1 MGRGHPCTRTTQ
13 AGGKQQAAAAV
24 DPGREFGLL
33 CQTRAV
39 AGIDGGS
46 CVGVLTCYAAR
57 VPPRTRGRTRFG
69 SQPLA
74 RLLAL
79 WLVLIALASPRP
91 VIAAP
96 PPGSDPDMRPVIVS
110 GREDEILELFAPYAL
125 GDEVAPEQA
134 PGWTLHSFDIEVGTI
149 VVWLASSSESYAQL
163 RFDHPDYGPPGAKQ
177 LSGFAVHVVEQP
189 PGSEPAVAQIIAQ
202 VDQNDGGSFWR
213 TDVVY
218 GGEPR
223 EHPYDIALLQSR
235 FADQFELWFRDGLV
249 FLAFVTLTVLG
260 LVAYVLRECPTWIRV
275 ALLVVALLGA
285 LLRVLISPEVGLD
298 PWSYSRLIIP
308 AGRIYH
314 GPGLAVLHP
323 EPAWLTETI
332 TTSTLAYAV
341 LTPLAVFVHA
351 RYLLDDA
358 RAGLFVA
365 VLVAVMPLH
374 LRFSHSDT
382 AFISSITVSSMVF
395 GLLYVVTR
403 TPSRFGGLIAMLLLA
418 LPILQLY
425 QLRPLN
431 ILYFPMLVATPFL
444 PQALYGDNK
453 LQHRPR
459 VIATLV
465 LLSVLTFG
473 WGVPTLLENFGPQV
487 SEGLSIQTLISAA
500 TVVFSP
506 RFNVLLNPVFTPPG
520 LTLLA
525 VFGGIDLWRRN
536 RRWLLGFL
544 VMWLLGVLAAHAYVV
559 PGTPYMQARY
569 HLQLLLPFMLLCACG
584 AEAGIR
590 WLLDNRER
598 KTWLAGRRYD
608 AVRVGVVA
616 YVLASPLIHLYGIR
630 NVAFNDMLEWKFVH
644 GLREQVPAECTILEY
659 TGERAGMRFG
669 RVGAAIER
677 GVERPRWKVIEIL
690 ESREGEPE
698 IPDDVRALLEDP
710 PECLYWYEG
719 LPCFAYKSP
728 QERKAPACHAIEGFV
743 SLEEV
748 ASTSFESEPYDENL
762 SRGLGDMSTIELR
775 LFRATPK
782 PRSQ

>member
-1 MGRGHPCTRTTQ
+1 MLPL
-13 AGGKQQAAAAV
+13 V
-24 DPGREFGLL
+24 
-33 CQTRAV
+33 
-39 AGIDGGS
+39 S
-46 CVGVLTCYAAR
+46 
-57 VPPRTRGRTRFG
+57 RFEP
-69 SQPLA
+69 QRLA

-79 WLVLIALASPRP
+79 LLMLVAIASPRL

-96 PPGSDPDMRPVIVS
+96 PPGSEPDVRPVIVS
-110 GREDEILELFAPYAL
+110 GREDEILELFSPYAL
-125 GDEVAPEQA
+125 GDEPAPEQA

-149 VVWLASSSESYAQL
+149 VVWLAGSNESYAQL

-189 PGSEPAVAQIIAQ
+189 PASEPAVAQIIAT
-202 VDQNDGGSFWR
+202 VDANDGGSFWR

-260 LVAYVLRECPTWIRV
+260 LVAYVLRECPTWIRWT
-275 ALLVVALLGA
+275 LLAVVLLGA
-285 LLRVLISPEVGLD
+285 LLRLLISPEIGLD

-332 TTSTLAYAV
+332 TTSTLCYAV

-365 VLVAVMPLH
+365 VLVAIMPLH

-395 GLLYVVTR
+395 GLLYVVVR
-403 TPSRFGGLIAMLLLA
+403 ARSKLGGWFAVVLLA
-418 LPILQLY
+418 LPILLLY

-431 ILYFPMLVATPFL
+431 ILYFPMLLATPFL
-444 PQALYGDNK
+444 PQAMYGDNT
-453 LQHRPR
+453 LQNRPR
-459 VIATLV
+459 VIVALV
-465 LLSVLTFG
+465 VLGVLTFG
-473 WGVPTLLENFGPQV
+473 WGVPTLLENFGEQV
-487 SEGLSIQTLISAA
+487 SEGLSVQTLISAA

-525 VFGGIDLWRRN
+525 VLGGVDLWRRK
-536 RRWLLGFL
+536 RRWLLAFL

-559 PGTPYMQARY
+559 PGSPYMQARY
-569 HLQLLLPFMLLCACG
+569 HLQLLLPFMLLVACG
-584 AEAGIR
+584 IEAGIR

-598 KTWLAGRRYD
+598 SPWLAGRRYD

-616 YVLASPLIHLYGIR
+616 YVLASPLIHIHGIR
-630 NVAFNDMLEWKFVH
+630 NVAFNDTLEWQFVH
-644 GLREQVPAECTILEY
+644 GLREQIPAECTILEY
-659 TGERAGMRFG
+659 TGQRAGKRLG
-669 RVGAAIER
+669 RVGASIER
-677 GVERPRWKVIEIL
+677 GVERPRWQVIEML
-690 ESREGEPE
+690 EPAEGEPE

-728 QERKAPACHAIEGFV
+728 EQRKAPACHAIEGFV
-743 SLEEV
+743 ALEEV
-748 ASTSFESEPYDENL
+748 AHTSFESEPYDENL
-762 SRGLGDMSTIELR
+762 ARGLGDMSTIELR
-775 LFRATPK
+775 LFRAYRK
-782 PRSQ
+782 PSAD

>member
-1 MGRGHPCTRTTQ
+1 MF
-13 AGGKQQAAAAV
+13 A
-24 DPGREFGLL
+24 LL
-33 CQTRAV
+33 
-39 AGIDGGS
+39 
-46 CVGVLTCYAAR
+46 
-57 VPPRTRGRTRFG
+57 
-69 SQPLA
+69 
-74 RLLAL
+74 
-79 WLVLIALASPRP
+79 LVLLGIASPRL
-91 VIAAP
+91 VIAAA
-96 PPGSDPDMRPVIVS
+96 PPGSEPDARPVIVS
-110 GREDEILELFAPYAL
+110 GREDEVLELFAPYAL
-125 GDEVAPEQA
+125 GDEVVPEQA
-134 PGWTLHSFDIEVGTI
+134 PGWTLHSVDIEVGTI
-149 VVWLASSSESYAQL
+149 VVWLVSSNETYAQL
-163 RFDHPDYGPPGAKQ
+163 RLDHPDYGPLGARQ

-189 PGSEPAVAQIIAQ
+189 PGSEPAVAHIIER
-202 VDQNDGGSFWR
+202 VDQNDDGRFWS

-223 EHPYDIALLQSR
+223 EHPYDIALLGSR
-235 FADQFELWFRDGLV
+235 FADHFELWFRDGLV
-249 FLAFVTLTVLG
+249 FLGFVTLTLLG
-260 LVAYVLRECPTWIRV
+260 LVAYVLRDCPTWIRWT
-275 ALLVVALLGA
+275 LLGA
-285 LLRVLISPEVGLD
+285 VLLGVLLRVLVSPEVGLD
-298 PWSYSRLIIP
+298 PWSYSRLILP

-314 GPGLAVLHP
+314 GPALAVLHP

-351 RYLLDDA
+351 RYLLDDP

-403 TPSRFGGLIAMLLLA
+403 TSSRVGAGFALLLLA

-431 ILYFPMLVATPFL
+431 ILYFPMLAATPFL
-444 PQALYGDNK
+444 PQALHTDNT

-459 VIATLV
+459 VIVTLV
-465 LLSVLTFG
+465 ILSVLTFG

-487 SEGLSIQTLISAA
+487 SEGLSVRTLISAA

-506 RFNVLLNPVFTPPG
+506 RFNMLLNPVFTPPG

-525 VFGGIDLWRRN
+525 VLGGVDLWRRK
-536 RRWLLGFL
+536 RRWLLAFL
-544 VMWLLGVLAAHAYVV
+544 VMWLLGVLSAHAYVM
-559 PGTPYMQARY
+559 PGSPYMQARY
-569 HLQLLLPFMLLCACG
+569 HLQLLLPFMLLVACG

-590 WLLDNRER
+590 WLLENRER

-608 AVRVGVVA
+608 YVRVGVVA
-616 YVLASPLIHLYGIR
+616 YVLASPLIHIHGVR

-644 GLREQVPAECTILEY
+644 GLREQIPAECTILEY
-659 TGERAGMRFG
+659 TGERGGMRFG
-669 RVGAAIER
+669 RVGASIER
-677 GVERPRWKVIEIL
+677 GAERPRWKVVEML
-690 ESREGEPE
+690 EPREGEPE

-710 PECLYWYEG
+710 PDCLYWYEG

-728 QERKAPACHAIEGFV
+728 EQPKAASCHAIEGFV
-743 SLEEV
+743 TLEEV
-748 ASTSFESEPYDENL
+748 AHTSFESEPYDENL
-762 SRGLGDMSTIELR
+762 ARGLGDMSTIELR

-782 PRSQ
+782 LRDQ